1 MDIDVSALKSLVRE
15 KNLSLDLVVE
25 SIEAALLMAYQ
36 RTEGSYPHSRV
47 QLDRKS
53 GHVTVWA
60 REQIDVEGEETP
72 PSLGPEFDDTPTDF
86 GRVAASTAR
95 TVLLG
100 RLREAEGDATLVEFT
115 GREGDLVSGVIQQG
129 TNPRMIRV
137 DIGKIEANLPP
148 EEQAPG
154 ESYPHGARIKCLV
167 TGVRKGFKGPVVT
180 VSRTHPELVKA
191 LFALEVPEIANKT
204 VEITA
209 IAREAGHRSKIAVRS
224 HKPEVNAKGSCI
236 GPLGQRVRQVMA
248 ELGGEKIDI
257 VDHSDDPADMIAQA
271 LSPAKVTSVTIVD
284 PVTRSARVVVPDYQL
299 SLAIGREG
307 QNARLAARLTGWRI
321 DIRSDAQPLE
331 APTAP
336 VADA

>member
-1 MDIDVSALKSLVRE
+1 VDIDVSALKSLVRE
-15 KNLSLDLVVE
+15 KNLSLELVVE
-25 SIEAALLMAYQ
+25 SIEQALLVAYHK
-36 RTEGSYPHSRV
+36 TPGSFAQARV
-47 QLDRKS
+47 ELNRKS

-60 REQIDVEGEETP
+60 REEIDRDDPESPVEW
-72 PSLGPEFDDTPTDF
+72 GPEFDDTPDNF

-95 TVLLG
+95 QVLLG
-100 RLREAEGDATLVEFT
+100 RLREAEGDATLIEFT

-129 TNPRMIRV
+129 SNPRMIRV
-137 DIGKIEANLPP
+137 NLGKIEANLPP
-148 EEQAPG
+148 EEQATG
-154 ESYPHGARIKCLV
+154 EIYGHGERIKCLV

-180 VSRTHPELVKA
+180 VSRTHPDLVKA
-191 LFALEVPEIANKT
+191 LFALEVPEIADGT

-224 HKPEVNAKGSCI
+224 HKSDVNAKGSCI
-236 GPLGQRVRQVMA
+236 GPLGQRVRQVMS

-271 LSPAKVTSVTIVD
+271 LSPAKVSSVTIVD
-284 PVTRSARVVVPDYQL
+284 ESTRSARVIVPDYQL

-321 DIRSDAQPLE
+321 DIRSDQ
-331 APTAP
+331 AP
-336 VADA
+336 VESTQ